1 VSELA
6 SEPIDSSNTA
16 VLARRCAELAGR
28 SDADIGGELL
38 GQLPVH
44 AAVDQATLGG
54 WAASALAFGRELA
67 RTAPRGPELPVTE
80 ASGGIEAGR
89 ILLAEYRSRPASVVV
104 YRDAVERAES
114 LIDELGWR
122 DWYPAGSV
130 RAAAT
135 AHETAHQLLHGAAA
149 TGLRRRVGKVAL
161 RIGRWSVPAH
171 VVGAA
176 EMAAHG
182 FAAETAGLGRTP
194 VLLTAAL
201 GELAA
206 EIRQS
211 AERDS

>member
-1 VSELA
+1 VNPEM
-6 SEPIDSSNTA
+6 TTG
-16 VLARRCAELAGR
+16 VLARRCAEIAER

-38 GQLPVH
+38 GQLAVH
-44 AAVDQATLGG
+44 SAVDRSTLSG

-67 RTAPRGPELPVTE
+67 RTAQRPPELPVTE
-80 ASGGIEAGR
+80 ASGGIEPGR
-89 ILLAEYRSRPASVVV
+89 ILLAEYRSRPPSVVI

-114 LIDELGWR
+114 LIDDLGWR

-135 AHETAHQLLHGAAA
+135 AHETAHQLLHGRAAGA
-149 TGLRRRVGKVAL
+149 LRRRVGKVAL
-161 RIGRWSVPAH
+161 RIGRWSVAAH

-182 FAAETAGLGRTP
+182 FAAESAGLPRTP

-206 EIRQS
+206 EIRQP
-211 AERDS
+211 AERVI

>member
-1 VSELA
+1 V
-6 SEPIDSSNTA
+6 NTA

-38 GQLPVH
+38 GQLAVH
-44 AAVDQATLGG
+44 SAVDRATLSG
-54 WAASALAFGRELA
+54 WAASALAFGREVA
-67 RTAPRGPELPVTE
+67 RTTQARPELPVTE
-80 ASGGIEAGR
+80 TAGGIEPGRR
-89 ILLAEYRSRPASVVV
+89 ILLAEYRSRPAGVVI

-114 LIDELGWR
+114 LIDDLGWR

-135 AHETAHQLLHGAAA
+135 AHETAHQLLHGPAAA
-149 TGLRRRVGKVAL
+149 ALRRRVGKIAL
-161 RIGRWSVPAH
+161 RIGTWSVPAH

-182 FAAETAGLGRTP
+182 FAAESAGLPRTP

-206 EIRQS
+206 EIRQPV
-211 AERDS
+211 ERDI